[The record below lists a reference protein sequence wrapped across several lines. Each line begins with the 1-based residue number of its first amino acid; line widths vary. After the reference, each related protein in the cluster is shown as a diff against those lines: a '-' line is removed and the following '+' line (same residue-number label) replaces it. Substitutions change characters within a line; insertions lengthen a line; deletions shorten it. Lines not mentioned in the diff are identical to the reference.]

1 MAGGS
6 HVGVPEEITKKRRLI
21 PLHNALQPSVDVR
34 TVGSRFTCHI
44 SHNLILTIADILGH
58 PDNII
63 IGISMIAVPGL
74 TYA

>member
-1 MAGGS
+1 M
-6 HVGVPEEITKKRRLI
+6 
-21 PLHNALQPSVDVR
+21 DVR
-34 TVGSRFTCHI
+34 TVGSMLKPRFTCHI